1 MRQRKP
7 THLTSRT
14 LFKICPIRGT
24 APTTPIP
31 LLRLR
36 YAAQHHTPSEP
47 APAPPP
53 PRPAAAALAPALAPD
68 PNPARTGLSRCSLVV
83 GAIVLVL
90 VAGVRVD
97 ADADGVFRL
106 LGRLGSPSG

>member
-36 YAAQHHTPSEP
+36 YAAQHHTPSEALP
-47 APAPPP
+47 LP
-53 PRPAAAALAPALAPD
+53 PRPAAAAPAPALAPD

>member
-7 THLTSRT
+7 THPTSRT

-47 APAPPP
+47 PPLP
-53 PRPAAAALAPALAPD
+53 PRPAAATLAPVLAPD

-90 VAGVRVD
+90 AAGVRVD